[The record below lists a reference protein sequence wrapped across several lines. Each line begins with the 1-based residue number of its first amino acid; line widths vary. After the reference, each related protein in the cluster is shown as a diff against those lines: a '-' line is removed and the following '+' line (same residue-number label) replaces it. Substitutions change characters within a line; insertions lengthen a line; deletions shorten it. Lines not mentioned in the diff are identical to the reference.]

1 MVNMRVAA
9 LTTCLFSAFFSVT
22 SSPRVTLSCH
32 CHDAA
37 AAVAAPP
44 AQRQED
50 VGLKDAPL
58 RSLYPE
64 EPAKPAPVRHT
75 ATSSCTGTK
84 LVINMLH
91 HPVP

>member
-9 LTTCLFSAFFSVT
+9 LIPCLFFAFYSVA
-22 SSPRVTLSCH
+22 SSRRFTVCCH

-37 AAVAAPP
+37 AAVSAPP

-75 ATSSCTGTK
+75 ATSPCIGT
-84 LVINMLH
+84 
-91 HPVP
+91 